1 MLTINFMKK
10 LIKILLLTVVLIPA
24 VTSAQFGGVQSLIT
38 FGLKPVVDL
47 LINLMMGSALLVFFW
62 GLVKYILAQGSET
75 VKMEAKKVM
84 GWGLVALFV
93 MVSVWGLVK
102 FIQNELLP
110 GADFNAPPIPN
121 FTL

>member
-10 LIKILLLTVVLIPA
+10 LIKILLLTVALIPA

-75 VKMEAKKVM
+75 VKM
-84 GWGLVALFV
+84 
-93 MVSVWGLVK
+93 
-102 FIQNELLP
+102 
-110 GADFNAPPIPN
+110 
-121 FTL
+121 

>member
-1 MLTINFMKK
+1 MKK
-10 LIKILLLTVVLIPA
+10 LIKILLLTVALIPA
-24 VTSAQFGGVQSLIT
+24 VTSAQLGGVQSLIT